1 MPYTRQKSSYTTH
14 SYVQNSTLF
23 EQSLDIYHPS
33 APSKSLPTVILV
45 VGSGWMGHR
54 SIIYAGCSWWNA
66 KGPRTIASTGATCVC
81 VRHKGAFPVVDS
93 RVVVALA
100 GFAGLY
106 TKSLVHAVAMAAGI
120 YMGWTLMRRGSATL
134 ENMMEDVA
142 TAIEYIKD
150 REDINT
156 DNVVLGGYSSGGHVL
171 TSLLNR
177 PDILKKKNLPAKVSD
192 LCNGVLLLSGVLGT
206 EPSPTSK
213 KPRWFTDIVVKS
225 VWGSEA
231 DKVPSPVHKMLSY
244 KPKSKTKDLPPH
256 LLVGCG
262 SETFG
267 IPLLDTFFCRDDYA
281 AAVKRAGGV
290 VETILVS
297 ANHWTVLDCDELFV
311 KLFDKF
317 VVEGWPK
324 VK

>member
-1 MPYTRQKSSYTTH
+1 M
-14 SYVQNSTLF
+14 
-23 EQSLDIYHPS
+23 
-33 APSKSLPTVILV
+33 
-45 VGSGWMGHR
+45 
-54 SIIYAGCSWWNA
+54 
-66 KGPRTIASTGATCVC
+66 
-81 VRHKGAFPVVDS
+81 
-93 RVVVALA
+93 
-100 GFAGLY
+100 
-106 TKSLVHAVAMAAGI
+106 
-120 YMGWTLMRRGSATL
+120 L
-134 ENMMEDVA
+134 E
-142 TAIEYIKD
+142 
-150 REDINT
+150 
-156 DNVVLGGYSSGGHVL
+156 
-171 TSLLNR
+171 
-177 PDILKKKNLPAKVSD
+177 DILKKKNLPAKVSD

-231 DKVPSPVHKMLSY
+231 DKGTPPPELPETATYLTPRLARRLVPVPSPVHKMLSY

>member
-1 MPYTRQKSSYTTH
+1 M
-14 SYVQNSTLF
+14 
-23 EQSLDIYHPS
+23 DIYRPS
-33 APSKSLPTVILV
+33 VPSKPLPTVILV
-45 VGSGWMGHR
+45 VGSGWLGHR

-81 VRHKGAFPVVDS
+81 VRHRGAFPVVDS
-93 RVVVALA
+93 SVVAALA
-100 GFAGLY
+100 GVSGLY
-106 TKSLVHAVAMAAGI
+106 TKSLLHAVTVAAAI
-120 YMGWTLMRRGSATL
+120 YVGWTLMRRGSASF

-142 TAIEYIKD
+142 AAIEYIK
-150 REDINT
+150 ESDINT

-177 PDILKKKNLPAKVSD
+177 PDILKKKNLPASPSE

-206 EPSPTSK
+206 EPSGSSK

-225 VWGSEA
+225 VWGSDA
-231 DKVPSPVHKMLSY
+231 DKVPSPVHKMLSH
-244 KPKSKTKDLPPH
+244 KPKSMTKDLPPH

-281 AAVKRAGGV
+281 AAVKGAGGKL
-290 VETILVS
+290 ETITVN
-297 ANHWTVLDCDELFV
+297 ANHWTVLECDDLFN
-311 KLFDKF
+311 KLNNKF
-317 VVEGWPK
+317 VEGWPNK
-324 VK
+324 